1 MRLQGEAVIVQWGQI
16 MEEKSV
22 HNFGTKLHCKKKPF
36 EIPEGRQER
45 LDFANFKKA
54 INNFATQDISLT
66 LLNLRNLIMLLA
78 NSLKVAVRV
87 RPFNQ
92 REKAMRSKCIISMVG
107 NNCAIVDPKDLSNK
121 KTFTFDY
128 CYWSAD
134 GYIENDQGVY
144 LPDGPHSRYMNQEQ
158 VFNDLGR
165 AVLENAWKGY
175 NTSLFSYGQTGTGKS
190 YSMTG
195 HGGNKGLVPM
205 ICEELFQEI
214 KQHQNKGRQF
224 CVYFGM
230 FEIYNEQVS
239 DLLSKYRKL
248 NGLRVREGRHGFYVE
263 HLKSVP
269 CSSFK
274 QLEVLL
280 DQGIRNRSVA
290 LTNWN
295 TTSSRSHMVISIH
308 FQQVVTDQFT
318 MKHSEIN
325 LVDLAGSERQQSA
338 GVASDRFNEARA
350 INLSLTTL
358 GNVISSLSDKAVGK
372 RVQYIPYR
380 NSVLTRLLSTAL
392 GGNSKTIMVTT
403 ISPADIFYDG
413 TMSTLRFAERA
424 KNIQNRA
431 VINESLTEQLLIDLK
446 EDNTRLQARIANPEK
461 AGDIHVDEQEVLKR
475 LIVDNEQQLKEMQK
489 SWQQRLEEAKKEW
502 EQQYSSITKD
512 EKMVSEFPYFLNVN
526 EDPQLSGVVR
536 HFIHHGISAIGRNV
550 CLEQDIVL
558 KGLGILDK
566 HALLTVCDDK
576 VVLEPVNKA
585 KVTVNGVP
593 VLTKHQLHHLDRVIM
608 GSCSFYLYV
617 GFPHE
622 RSGRDKIHKYSYE
635 FFASELAS
643 IEAFGQ
649 VNLGVGEKQAENL
662 DPNLAR
668 IFHDFTAI
676 MPMVAQ
682 ANQISEELNKG
693 VTFEIEV
700 KNLTSTNAR
709 GEELEKEIIVKV
721 TNKLTKQVEIWPR
734 DKFTDRKLLIED
746 MYQHFLENGRLQ
758 NKMEQDP
765 FWDPVEILHIGSAHV
780 WLASLAYCI
789 AYEDQV
795 DVINNQGKEEAV
807 IQIRLFPCRSTGTPL
822 GEESVNVDPGDLL
835 GKRMDFQMQIHLCL
849 GVKWIR
855 GHSSRGVQIGYMMY
869 GLPVMF
875 YTPAAWNHAN
885 LRLDYTMCFTIQHV
899 TTDFLSYLKTHAV
912 VLELW
917 GLQEGCQEMETDFAN
932 VPLASD
938 GYVLLDLCYRNQWTS
953 VPLDSEEHK
962 FNLSEQLKTLEEESE
977 NLRDSNRTLQNENL
991 KLRKKL
997 AKLRSFPSNQGLIA
1011 NGDPTKSTG
1020 DRSNQKSPFPSWD
1033 AEFAKALKIFYFSMI
1048 GVRGRL
1054 IQLKEVRPLDEE
1066 RIHCLR
1072 YFANERRELVKE
1084 LGEELESCLG
1094 KLKNEVAKI
1103 IRRKKEL
1110 QIDATA
1116 ST

>member
-1 MRLQGEAVIVQWGQI
+1 M
-16 MEEKSV
+16 
-22 HNFGTKLHCKKKPF
+22 
-36 EIPEGRQER
+36 
-45 LDFANFKKA
+45 
-54 INNFATQDISLT
+54 
-66 LLNLRNLIMLLA
+66 LNA

-92 REKAMRSKCIISMVG
+92 REKAMRSKCIISMAG
-107 NNCAIVDPKDLSNK
+107 NNCTIVDPKDPSHK
-121 KTFTFDY
+121 RTFTFDH
-128 CYWSAD
+128 CYWSTD

-144 LPDGPHSRYMNQEQ
+144 LPDGPHSRYIDQER

-175 NTSLFSYGQTGTGKS
+175 NASLFSYGLTGSGKS
-190 YSMTG
+190 YLMTG
-195 HGGNKGLVPM
+195 YGRNKGLVPM

-214 KQHQNKGRQF
+214 KQHQNKDRQYY
-224 CVYFGM
+224 VYFSM
-230 FEIYNEQVS
+230 FEIYNEQVQ
-239 DLLSKYRKL
+239 DLLSKGRKP

-263 HLKSVP
+263 CLKSVP
-269 CSSFK
+269 CSTFK

-290 LTNWN
+290 STNWN
-295 TTSSRSHMVISIH
+295 TTSSRSHMVISVH
-308 FQQVVTDQFT
+308 FQQVVTDQFM

-325 LVDLAGSERQQSA
+325 LVDLAGSERQHSA

-358 GNVISSLSDKAVGK
+358 GNVISSLSDKAVGR
-372 RVQYIPYR
+372 RVQYVPYR

-403 ISPADIFYDG
+403 ISPADIYYDG

-446 EDNTRLQARIANPEK
+446 ADNTRLQARIAELEK
-461 AGDIHVDEQEVLKR
+461 AGDICTDEQEMLKG

-489 SWQQRLEEAKKEW
+489 SWQQKLEEAKREW
-502 EQQYSSITKD
+502 EQRYSSITKE
-512 EKMVSEFPYFLNVN
+512 EKMVTEFPYFLNVN

-536 HFIHHGISAIGRNV
+536 YFIHQGSEDEFVFFNYDDWLVKPKTYLNISGTSAIGRTV
-550 CLEQDIVL
+550 VSEQDIVL

-566 HALLTVCDDK
+566 HAMITVCGDK
-576 VVLEPVNKA
+576 VLLEPVNKA
-585 KVTVNGVP
+585 KITVNGIAL
-593 VLTKHQLHHLDRVIM
+593 LTKYQLYHLWRPGAMVMLGGLETTEAPWWSGVWLRGQAVPTWHTGRSQLTHQR
-608 GSCSFYLYV
+608 C
-617 GFPHE
+617 
-622 RSGRDKIHKYSYE
+622 
-635 FFASELAS
+635 LAV
-643 IEAFGQ
+643 ATGQ
-649 VNLGVGEKQAENL
+649 PGGARAGETQKEN
-662 DPNLAR
+662 PNLAG
-668 IFHDFTAI
+668 IFHDFIAI

-682 ANQISEELNKG
+682 VNQISEELDKG
-693 VTFEIEV
+693 VTFEVEV

-721 TNKLTKQVEIWPR
+721 TNEQTKQVEIWPR
-734 DKFTDRKLLIED
+734 DKFTDRKLLIEGI
-746 MYQHFLENGRLQ
+746 YQRFLENGTVH

-765 FWDPVEILHIGSAHV
+765 FWDPVEILHLGSAHV
-780 WLASLAYCI
+780 WLETLAYCI

-795 DVINNQGKEEAV
+795 DVINYRGKVEAV
-807 IQIRLFPCRSTGTPL
+807 IQIRLLPCTSSGNPL
-822 GEESVNVDPGDLL
+822 GEESVIVDPGDLL
-835 GKRMDFQMQIHLCL
+835 GKRMDFQMQISLCL

-855 GHSSRGVQIGYMMY
+855 GHSGRGVQIGFMMY

-875 YTPAAWNHAN
+875 CTPAVWNHAN
-885 LRLDYTMCFTIQHV
+885 LLLDYTMCFTIQRV
-899 TTDFLSYLKTHAV
+899 TTDFLNYLKTHAV

-917 GLQEGCQEMETDFAN
+917 GLQG
-932 VPLASD
+932 
-938 GYVLLDLCYRNQWTS
+938 
-953 VPLDSEEHK
+953 
-962 FNLSEQLKTLEEESE
+962 
-977 NLRDSNRTLQNENL
+977 
-991 KLRKKL
+991 
-997 AKLRSFPSNQGLIA
+997 
-1011 NGDPTKSTG
+1011 NGDPVKSTD
-1020 DRSNQKSPFPSWD
+1020 DRSGQKSPFPSWD
-1033 AEFAKALKIFYFSMI
+1033 AEFAKALKTFYFNMI

-1072 YFANERRELVKE
+1072 YFANERSELIKE
-1084 LGEELESCLG
+1084 LGEELESCVG
-1094 KLKNEVAKI
+1094 RLKNDVAKI

-1116 ST
+1116 LA